1 MTSSQSAI
9 TAIVFNA
16 LSIILIITYLL
27 YSNKTIKRILNTPRT
42 SMLNTFP
49 AELND
54 SKME

>member
-16 LSIILIITYLL
+16 LSIIFIITYLL
-27 YSNKTIKRILNTPRT
+27 YSNKTIKKILNTPRT